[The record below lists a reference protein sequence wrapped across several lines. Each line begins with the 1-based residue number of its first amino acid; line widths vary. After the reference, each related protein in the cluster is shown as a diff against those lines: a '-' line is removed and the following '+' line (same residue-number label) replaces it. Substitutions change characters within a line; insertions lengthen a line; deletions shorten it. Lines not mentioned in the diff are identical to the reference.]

1 MSEQSIIHHADKL
14 FGLTVFF
21 SIVLFQ
27 ILYILFQWL
36 YIRRIDY
43 LYYTAYMFMILI
55 FAWTQFEPLLPFQFL
70 NRISPLMPYYTR
82 HMVPFLAVFL
92 YYRFSRSFLNL
103 PVTRPALNNW
113 VVKLEYL
120 ILATAILSPLL
131 ISLGFTPEEE
141 DVFFLTICSFVIVS
155 SVIIITRFL
164 RQSVPLTRFA
174 MAGAGFILIGSVLQ
188 ILSIKLIENGVQL
201 LFDPY
206 LPLLLGVIAEL
217 LTFTTGLSY
226 KTHLLEKERV
236 LVERKLYEE
245 LLTKQKLER
254 ELFTVRD
261 NIARDLHDEIGSGL
275 SKITLLAEV
284 IRKSA
289 TPEEPRINKII
300 HSARSMMEGMG
311 EMVWALNTKNDA
323 ADHFV
328 LYLRRYCIEFFDDSS
343 IRVDFHMNVENPSL
357 VIPGPLRK
365 NILMVFREVL
375 NNILKHAEADLVRI
389 NIETSVDHLHISIH
403 DNGSGIMNQNT
414 NGNGIKNMR
423 SRIEDCAGDFSLVNN
438 DGVLVKF
445 SIPLINKTM
454 TQAIH

>member
-1 MSEQSIIHHADKL
+1 MTEISFINYSDKL
-14 FGLTVFF
+14 FGLTIFF

-27 ILYILFQWL
+27 ILYIMFQWL
-36 YIRRIDY
+36 YIRRNDY
-43 LYYTAYMFMILI
+43 LYYIAYMIMILV
-55 FAWTQFEPLLPFQFL
+55 FGWTQFEAMLPFQFL
-70 NRISPLMPYYTR
+70 NRISPLMPYYSR

-103 PVTRPALNNW
+103 PVTRPALNKW

-120 ILATAILSPLL
+120 ILATAILSPLS
-131 ISLGFTPEEE
+131 IMLGLSNEKE
-141 DVFFLTICSFVIVS
+141 DVFFLVICSFVIFS
-155 SVIIITRFL
+155 SVIIISRFL

-201 LFDPY
+201 VFDPY

-245 LLTKQKLER
+245 LLTKQKLEH
-254 ELFTVRD
+254 ELFSIRD

-289 TPEEPRINKII
+289 TPEEARINKII

-323 ADHFV
+323 ADNFV
-328 LYLRRYCIEFFDDSS
+328 LYLRRYCLEFFDDSN
-343 IRVDFHMNVENPSL
+343 IRVDFNMKIESPSL

-375 NNILKHAEADLVRI
+375 NNIFKHSQADLVRI
-389 NIETSVDHLHISIH
+389 YIEISLDHLHISIQ
-403 DNGSGIMNQNT
+403 DNGSGITNLHT

-423 SRIEDCAGDFSLVNN
+423 SRIEDCAGVFNLVNN
-438 DGVLVKF
+438 HGLLVKF
-445 SIPLINKTM
+445 SIPLNRT
-454 TQAIH
+454 AIDHPVA